1 MCDPAAGV
9 ADDQAAVVAH
19 LAAKIST
26 PLVQCLPV
34 SKAKEADSPTSDMP
48 SLEDT
53 LIGNQTAPA
62 DVHLVL
68 PGRIPSESLVD
79 SSNVG
84 FADQL
89 EDSVV
94 TGADDF
100 FKDAEQRETKI
111 RPQSSNAEGEG
122 PMMDILDA
130 WPQADCHMPLESSL
144 SYSPLFLPV
153 NQPDSHS
160 ESLRTLA
167 PLHGSAR
174 SCEQRDAAKPE
185 PSNDEGD
192 AAGALVVGHLVS
204 EIMERVVSAD
214 PHLSPSYSS
223 SQGGPQSRNFAELE
237 DRSCS
242 SASGH
247 SGEELS
253 MRDSRNLRDVDD
265 PQLDSCTE
273 FVAPSKPAETAF
285 TVHINALASEEAHG
299 NSGHSE
305 VSSEPFL
312 SPSGES
318 KFQVPWTAA
327 TQQFRQH
334 GSTSARQS
342 SSSSSELSETGNQHA
357 FAGAQHSA
365 PITEAER
372 ACVGQL
378 IEELISRVVS
388 VAEQEEPSPQASNPN
403 TSQAFPSPVL
413 VSDLSTSQ
421 GVVSPGGPSPSD
433 SKNDTQD
440 PQPGLQR
447 NGAKQE
453 DASPNDIASQ
463 DPSGWTGTASC
474 DGQSKPFMENQQP
487 ISDALERL
495 AEAICPR
502 SALASQEPVGDSEG
516 GLTCGG
522 SREAISGDSE
532 QEAGPSKGSEASP
545 SQNIPHAV
553 EPASDARLD
562 IPVTL
567 LDANLAPSSQD
578 HMASSLPYIL
588 EVEPD

>member
-48 SLEDT
+48 SLDDT
-53 LIGNQTAPA
+53 LIGNQTVPA

-100 FKDAEQRETKI
+100 FKDAEQGETKI
-111 RPQSSNAEGEG
+111 RPQSSNAKGEG

-130 WPQADCHMPLESSL
+130 WPQADSHMPLESSL

-160 ESLRTLA
+160 DSLRTLA
-167 PLHGSAR
+167 PPLHGSAR

-192 AAGALVVGHLVS
+192 AAGALVGHLVS
-204 EIMERVVSAD
+204 EIMERVVPAD

-253 MRDSRNLRDVDD
+253 MRGSRNLRDVDD
-265 PQLDSCTE
+265 PQPDSCTE
-273 FVAPSKPAETAF
+273 FVAPIKPTETAF

-312 SPSGES
+312 SPSGGS

-327 TQQFRQH
+327 TQQSRQH

-342 SSSSSELSETGNQHA
+342 SSSSSELSEAEDQHA
-357 FAGAQHSA
+357 FAGVQHSA

-372 ACVGQL
+372 ACVSQL
-378 IEELISRVVS
+378 MEELISRVVS
-388 VAEQEEPSPQASNPN
+388 VAEQEEPSPQASNPKS
-403 TSQAFPSPVL
+403 SQALPSPVL
-413 VSDLSTSQ
+413 VSDVTTSQ
-421 GVVSPGGPSPSD
+421 GVVSPGRSSND
-433 SKNDTQD
+433 SNNDTQD

-447 NGAKQE
+447 NGAEQ
-453 DASPNDIASQ
+453 DHPSSSGRASQ
-463 DPSGWTGTASC
+463 DPSGWTGSTSC
-474 DGQSKPFMENQQP
+474 DRQSKPFVGYQLP

-502 SALASQEPVGDSEG
+502 LALASQEPVGDSEG

-532 QEAGPSKGSEASP
+532 REAGPSKGNEASP

-553 EPASDARLD
+553 EPASNAQLD
-562 IPVTL
+562 IPVAL

-578 HMASSLPYIL
+578 HMASSLPHIL
-588 EVEPD
+588 ELEPD